1 MNEQKLLNAIGGIN
15 PKYIADSESSHSA
28 THKIKLFRTPR
39 IAAAIIAACVC
50 ITGITALAAS
60 GTMTGFFKDIFSWN
74 GAVVGTSYENA
85 TDEINV
91 TADVTKDSILI
102 TMTVINPQAVPYS
115 EFDTIR
121 LKNFSIMDSSDN
133 IVAKDQS
140 TDTVLLTDGEAQILY
155 PASDLPAGKYRLTIS
170 QFEGGKKADQPLPLN
185 GEWVCEF
192 TITR

>member
-1 MNEQKLLNAIGGIN
+1 MNAQKLLNAIGGIN
-15 PKYIADSESSHSA
+15 PKYITDSESSHSA

-155 PASDLPAGKYRLTIS
+155 PASALPAGKYRLTIS

-192 TITR
+192 TIIR